1 MQCVLVRYA
10 ELGIKSDQTRKMW
23 LRQLRDNVVR
33 CLAWDDIPYSR
44 VKIVQGRLI
53 VYTRDGSA
61 PACLRRVFGVASVSP
76 AVELP
81 SDMERIKKEAL
92 SLFHA
97 HAPKSFR
104 VTSQRVTKDFPLTS
118 QQINEQVGEAV
129 YEAGGTV
136 RLTAYEL
143 NIRIEIIHGR
153 AYVFSSALQGVGG
166 LPLGTQQ
173 RGCAVVETER
183 DVLAALLFMRRGCPV
198 ELVVLD
204 TNQAGQYLSILQ
216 DAACCGLPAIL
227 AKDADDVAHALCTY
241 RDAGTKVVVSG
252 APLVSAEGMLNLCPC
267 ELYDAA
273 LAQEAL
279 SLFGVAMKR
288 NRTAHLFSA
297 GGVVF
302 SGDEVLVIRRSDDGT
317 WVLPKG
323 KVQPRER
330 FREAAAREI
339 CEETGLCGVSV
350 GDYVGMSRYTFRTRG
365 ATYAK
370 DVCYYLCETPTR
382 EVRLERLFDK
392 HLFVSPE
399 VALGLVSFE
408 NDVYLLARAMRL
420 RARHAT
426 CAAPGH
432 T

>member
-1 MQCVLVRYA
+1 VRYA

-97 HAPKSFR
+97 RAPKSFR

-129 YEAGGTV
+129 YGAGGTV

-204 TNQAGQYLSILQ
+204 TNQAGQYLSSPWTP
-216 DAACCGLPAIL
+216 PA
-227 AKDADDVAHALCTY
+227 
-241 RDAGTKVVVSG
+241 
-252 APLVSAEGMLNLCPC
+252 
-267 ELYDAA
+267 
-273 LAQEAL
+273 
-279 SLFGVAMKR
+279 
-288 NRTAHLFSA
+288 
-297 GGVVF
+297 VVF
-302 SGDEVLVIRRSDDGT
+302 PLPVSLIRKTR
-317 WVLPKG
+317 
-323 KVQPRER
+323 R
-330 FREAAAREI
+330 
-339 CEETGLCGVSV
+339 
-350 GDYVGMSRYTFRTRG
+350 RG
-365 ATYAK
+365 ARAVHLPRRRHEGGGERRTPR
-370 DVCYYLCETPTR
+370 LCRGHAQSLP
-382 EVRLERLFDK
+382 VR
-392 HLFVSPE
+392 
-399 VALGLVSFE
+399 AL
-408 NDVYLLARAMRL
+408 
-420 RARHAT
+420 
-426 CAAPGH
+426 
-432 T
+432 